1 MTFTQKRKKK
11 DGKDHI
17 SLASKFD
24 KMTLFDL
31 LHHVLLLG
39 CAPSGGVAAAGGGGW
54 RHASGV
60 GASGGGLT
68 E

>member
-39 CAPSGGVAAAGGGGW
+39 CAPSGGGGGGL
-54 RHASGV
+54 AAGSG
-60 GASGGGLT
+60 ALGGSLT